1 MSAGWIIGY
10 AIGALVV
17 LIVAVLV
24 ITLIV
29 QARKIGDQFID
40 IRHAL
45 DEGRANTEG
54 LWAVSDVNRSLEGV
68 VGSAKSL
75 RNVVEGG

>member
-1 MSAGWIIGY
+1 MSGGWIIGY

-75 RNVVEGG
+75 RKVVEGG